1 MLPAILQTKNY
12 KMLVSFTLVFILILF
27 TCSSD
32 RFEQKKEE
40 YVEKVK
46 IRLLKIEDDIL
57 AWRERADMPKTINKL
72 EFDKQLDALG
82 EKENQ
87 AKQKLEQLKAAS
99 EKEWNHLQA
108 EMDSLMREVEQAY
121 EKTRSW

>member
-12 KMLVSFTLVFILILF
+12 KMLVSFTFVFILILF
-27 TCSSD
+27 TCSAEK
-32 RFEQKKEE
+32 FEHKKDE
-40 YVEKVK
+40 YVEKIR
-46 IRLLKIEDDIL
+46 IRLLEIEDDIL

-72 EFDKQLDALG
+72 EFNKQLDALG

-99 EKEWNHLQA
+99 EKEWDHLQV
-108 EMDSLMREVEQAY
+108 EMDSLMTELEQAY